1 MGGLNVRVR
10 TGFWRAGLAAG
21 LLVLGMSPSSA
32 IAQGGPP
39 IERELVILATI
50 PKRMSDAAI
59 AAFKTHARERWG
71 ISITVST
78 LTAGTPIAYGR
89 VVEWGGRPQADVFW
103 GGESGLYDDLAA
115 KGLLVP
121 LAVPASVWDRI
132 PADIGKPKPIPL
144 KDATRFWVG
153 IAAQVW
159 GLVYNE
165 RLYERLG
172 LKPPKEWN
180 DLFHPKLKGMIAQC
194 APARSSSSHALY
206 EIFLQE
212 LGQERGWAWLERLAA
227 QTGIFTA
234 RSRDVPNVVARG
246 EFAVGFA
253 VPSIGAFDERL
264 EGHPIRFVFAKSAY
278 VAPEVWGVLAGAPHP
293 RAAQAFVEFMLSE
306 AGQRAFMAIGLYSVV
321 PGYRLQ
327 GAAGSVEEQ
336 AVEFMGGIRSI
347 FDLEVNNVYDDK
359 IARARYQEVNQEF
372 RRRIESNLEELRRK
386 Y

>member
-1 MGGLNVRVR
+1 MTRRTLCWAWLAVLPLGL
-10 TGFWRAGLAAG
+10 GLFPSAA
-21 LLVLGMSPSSA
+21 A
-32 IAQGGPP
+32 AQGGPA
-39 IERELVILATI
+39 IETELTILATI

-59 AAFKTHARERWG
+59 AAFKAYARERWAL
-71 ISITVST
+71 SVTVHT

-89 VVEWGGRPQADVFW
+89 IVEWSGRPQADVFW
-103 GGESGLYDDLAA
+103 GGESGLYDDLGA

-121 LAVPASVWDRI
+121 LAVPAAVWDRI

-144 KDATRFWVG
+144 KDAKRFWVG
-153 IAAQVW
+153 SAAQVW

-172 LKPPKEWN
+172 LNPPREWD
-180 DLFHPKLKGMIAQC
+180 DLFHPKLKGLVAQC
-194 APARSSSSHALY
+194 APSRSSSSHALY
-206 EIFLQE
+206 EVFLQE
-212 LGQERGWAWLERLAA
+212 LGQERGWQWLTRLAA

-264 EGHPIRFVFAKSAY
+264 AGHPIRFVFAKNAY

-293 RAAQAFVEFMLSE
+293 RAAQAFVEFMLTE
-306 AGQRAFMAIGLYSVV
+306 AGQRAFMGIGLHSVV

-327 GAAGSVEEQ
+327 GPPGSVEER
-336 AVEFMGGIRSI
+336 AVEFMGGVRSI
-347 FDLEVNNVYDDK
+347 FDLDVQNVYDDK

-372 RRRIESNLEELRRK
+372 RRRIESNLDEIRRK
-386 Y
+386 P

>member
-1 MGGLNVRVR
+1 MTRRTLGWAWLAVLPLGL
-10 TGFWRAGLAAG
+10 GLF
-21 LLVLGMSPSSA
+21 PSA
-32 IAQGGPP
+32 VAAQGGPA
-39 IERELVILATI
+39 IETELTILATI

-59 AAFKTHARERWG
+59 AAFKAYARERW
-71 ISITVST
+71 SLSVTVHT

-89 VVEWGGRPQADVFW
+89 IVEWKGRPQADVFW

-121 LAVPASVWDRI
+121 LAVPAAVWDRI

-144 KDATRFWVG
+144 KDAKRFWVG
-153 IAAQVW
+153 SAAQVW

-172 LKPPKEWN
+172 LNPPREWD
-180 DLFHPKLKGMIAQC
+180 DLFHPKLKGLVAQC
-194 APARSSSSHALY
+194 APSRSSSSHALY
-206 EIFLQE
+206 EVFLQE
-212 LGQERGWAWLERLAA
+212 LGQERGWQWLTRLAS

-264 EGHPIRFVFAKSAY
+264 AGHPIRFVFAKNAY

-293 RAAQAFVEFMLSE
+293 RAAQAFVEFMLTE
-306 AGQRAFMAIGLYSVV
+306 AGQRAFMGIGLHSVV

-327 GAAGSVEEQ
+327 GPPGSVEER
-336 AVEFMGGIRSI
+336 AVEFMGGVRSI
-347 FDLEVNNVYDDK
+347 FDLDVQNVYDDK

-372 RRRIESNLEELRRK
+372 RRRIESNLDEIRRK
-386 Y
+386 P